1 MDDVVDEVVVEE
13 EEAATLK
20 RAGLLLCK
28 LVRLCNGSGNAA
40 AAEVLESA
48 NGAEGGAVLSC
59 VCNLICLFNCLGASN
74 LSIATIEFKANPEII
89 N

>member
-1 MDDVVDEVVVEE
+1 MDEVDEVVVEEE

-40 AAEVLESA
+40 SEVLGST

-59 VCNLICLFNCLGASN
+59 ACNLICLFNCLGASN
-74 LSIATIEFKANPEII
+74 LFKNQ
-89 N
+89 NRRTH

>member
-40 AAEVLESA
+40 SEVLGST

-74 LSIATIEFKANPEII
+74 LFKNQKATQEQCSCKL
-89 N
+89 